1 MHSGCCVA
9 PAAQADSAE
18 GSQGTLCF
26 ERGAAAA
33 DLPVTTT
40 FLLFITLLKSKICVK
55 EFHPH
60 IILSIS
66 VQSVLILLCCLG
78 QANGTVVL

>member
-1 MHSGCCVA
+1 MQTLLTENVLIKRGKKA
-9 PAAQADSAE
+9 
-18 GSQGTLCF
+18 LCF